1 MFKRIAAICFIFI
14 CATVAWM
21 ILGATIVSRT
31 DSSGE
36 RLRGRVQ
43 SVWGVPQIQAASS
56 AEYRVPVVYKET
68 IEEKGL
74 KRIEERTRM
83 ETRVLHPTASDL
95 EVSIN
100 LEHRQKGLLWYSTY
114 KVSFRGDYEF
124 R

>member
-1 MFKRIAAICFIFI
+1 MFKRIAAISFIFI

-56 AEYRVPVVYKET
+56 AEYSVPVLYKET
-68 IEEKGL
+68 IEEHRS

-83 ETRVLHPTASDL
+83 DTRMLRPTASDL
-95 EVSIN
+95 DVGIR
-100 LEHRQKGLLWYSTY
+100 LDYRQKGLLWYSTY
-114 KVSFRGDYEF
+114 KVS
-124 R
+124 